1 MKTRKTGIAVKL
13 AIVIFTVFCV
23 VTLFIQKIQID
34 DLNNEINE
42 LKEKNEAQQAYN
54 DKLQNRLDDEMDN
67 EYIEGIA
74 KDKLNLVLPEEI
86 IFYNDIAG

>member
-13 AIVIFTVFCV
+13 ALAVFAVFCV

-34 DLNNEINE
+34 DLNSEISE
-42 LKEKNEAQQAYN
+42 LQQKNEAQQEYN
-54 DKLQNRLDDEMDN
+54 DKLKDRLENEMDDEYV
-67 EYIEGIA
+67 EKIA

>member
-13 AIVIFTVFCV
+13 AIAVFTIFCL

-34 DLNNEINE
+34 DLENEISE
-42 LKEKNEAQQAYN
+42 LKEKNEAQQAHN
-54 DKLQNRLDDEMDN
+54 DKLQNRLDDEMD
-67 EYIEGIA
+67 EDYIEDIA

-86 IFYNDIAG
+86 IFYNDVAG